1 MALKQGWQLTGDVI
15 VLPSCF
21 SALELLPIASSSER
35 FDGACCVDVA
45 VRLCVVHVE
54 SGIPDADSSIPVE
67 EGAETAGDGAGS
79 KGLVDNSVDVA
90 VPVDKNVGIGSRE

>member
-1 MALKQGWQLTGDVI
+1 M
-15 VLPSCF
+15 
-21 SALELLPIASSSER
+21 SALELLLIASSSLLFAGDCEE
-35 FDGACCVDVA
+35 DVK
-45 VRLCVVHVE
+45 VCVVHVE
-54 SGIPDADSSIPVE
+54 SGIPDADSSVPVE